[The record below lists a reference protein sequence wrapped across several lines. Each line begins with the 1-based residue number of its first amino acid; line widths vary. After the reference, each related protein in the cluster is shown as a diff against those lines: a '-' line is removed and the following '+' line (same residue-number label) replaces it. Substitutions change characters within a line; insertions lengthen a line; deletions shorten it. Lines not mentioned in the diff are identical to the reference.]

1 MSTLFHTSASCLALA
16 AAVFAGSEAKAAVP
30 VGDSEDSAVLAEELP
45 ASPPESAADQ
55 PESPPEVSAE
65 QPASQPEGS
74 IDDIFKQVFGKERPA
89 LGPDDYAVLVEG
101 INVGEYLVTPDKDG
115 NSGSVEANFVT
126 TILASMIVEDSIA
139 SLKSVASG
147 RDSVT
152 FDQLRELGLQVE
164 FDAAQLVLRI
174 EVPAEIRTIRNL
186 NLRSLRNRSDI
197 ELVDQSDF
205 SAYASL
211 RAGTTIVEDARDADT
226 GLTRFVADMDLAVNV
241 HGIAAEVELR
251 YDDSRDKKFSR
262 GDARLTYDDR
272 DSLIRYEV
280 GDLSVGRRPFQD
292 APRIAGI
299 SAFRNYDIN
308 PYLNIRPSPEQA
320 FELDRPARVEV
331 LLNGTPVRTYDLR
344 SGRYNLKDFPLVPS
358 AGNDIELRITYAS
371 GETELRSYPA
381 FYDLELLAPGL
392 VDFAGNIGLPYR
404 DENGNR
410 TYDDDNYNGTAYL
423 RYGLSTALT
432 VGVNWEGDRYFDL
445 LGAEMVWASPI
456 GTFGLSS
463 STNIRDPKPENS
475 QLSFQY
481 RWRDADIAR
490 DRSVDASI
498 ILTGKNYRTLNQ
510 IFAGSFI
517 SKQAR
522 FRVGQKT
529 SPDGRLQLF
538 GGYDEYR
545 NGQRDSYYAGA
556 NYSHQLAFG
565 SISASAEYRRSDEGT
580 GPVFRLALSI
590 PLGRSSLTSSYTTED
605 NAARVEYNRLASVGA
620 NSFGFSAGAE
630 RRDGSDRQ
638 FGRASYVGNRFEAA
652 VQQTARNYFSERD
665 RDLRTEVTFGSALV
679 MADGQFAISRPVRN
693 SFAIFKANEKAG
705 DYQIAVEPRTGF
717 GSSNTNYSAYSGAL
731 GPAVVTTITPY
742 FNRSLQVDA
751 PDAPAGTSL
760 GGQIYALNPG
770 YRSGYNIEV
779 GNARNVSLVGN
790 MVDRDG
796 DPLVYVTG
804 MARDASMPGENAEVT
819 QIFTNAKGRFFLE
832 GVEAG
837 RTYDITVTTD
847 GQTATEAVV
856 IPEGVSGIYELKALL
871 AYDLDF
877 EAEGEDDD

>member
-1 MSTLFHTSASCLALA
+1 MCVSFLDRTSCLALA
-16 AAVFAGSEAKAAVP
+16 VAIFAGSVANAAVP
-30 VGDSEDSAVLAEELP
+30 VEEMENTEMSATAQ
-45 ASPPESAADQ
+45 SQ
-55 PESPPEVSAE
+55 
-65 QPASQPEGS
+65 SQPEGT
-74 IDDIFKQVFGKERPA
+74 IDDIFKQVFGKDRPA
-89 LGPDDYAVLVEG
+89 LGQDNYAVLIEG
-101 INVGEYLVTPDKDG
+101 VNVGEYLVTPDNG
-115 NSGSVEANFVT
+115 VEQGSVEASFVRT
-126 TILASMIVEDSIA
+126 VLAPIVVEDSAELLRALADGKDRI
-139 SLKSVASG
+139 S
-147 RDSVT
+147 
-152 FDQLRELGLQVE
+152 FDQLRDLGLQVK
-164 FDAAQLVLRI
+164 FDSAQLVLRI
-174 EVPAEIRTIRNL
+174 EVPAAIRTIRNL

-197 ELVDQSDF
+197 ELVEQSDF
-205 SAYASL
+205 SAYASI
-211 RAGTTIVEDARDADT
+211 RAGTTIVEDSKFLET

-241 HGIAAEVELR
+241 HGVAAELELR
-251 YDDSRDKKFSR
+251 YDDSRGRKLSR
-262 GDARLTYDDR
+262 GDFRLTYDDR
-272 DSLIRYEV
+272 DTLVRYEV
-280 GDLSVGRRPFQD
+280 GDLSVGRRPFQN

-299 SAFRNYDIN
+299 SAFRNYNID

-344 SGRYNLKDFPLVPS
+344 SGRYNLRDFPLIPS

-404 DENGNR
+404 DDDGLR
-410 TYDDDNYNGTAYL
+410 RYDDNNYNGTAYL
-423 RYGLSTALT
+423 RYGLSPAFT

-456 GTFGLSS
+456 GTFGISS
-463 STNIRDPKPENS
+463 STNIRDPEPDNS
-475 QLSFQY
+475 QLSLQY
-481 RWRDADIAR
+481 RWRDTDVTR
-490 DRSVDASI
+490 DRSVDASV

-510 IFAGSFI
+510 IFSGSFI

-522 FRVGQKT
+522 FRVGQKI
-529 SPDGRLQLF
+529 SQNGRLQFF
-538 GGYDEYR
+538 GGYDEFR
-545 NGQRDSYYAGA
+545 NGQRDSYYVGS
-556 NYSHQLAFG
+556 NYSHQFRFG
-565 SISASAEYRRSDEGT
+565 SVSASAEYRRSDDSS
-580 GPVFRLALSI
+580 GPVFRIALSV

-605 NAARVEYNRLASVGA
+605 NSARIEYNRLASVGV
-620 NSFGFSAGAE
+620 NSVGFSAGAE

-638 FGRASYVGNRFEAA
+638 FGRASYVGNRFEAS
-652 VQQTARNYFSERD
+652 VQQTARNYFSDRD
-665 RDLRTEVTFGSALV
+665 RDLRTEVTFGTALV

-693 SFAIFKANEKAG
+693 SFAIFKANKKAG

-717 GSSNTNYSAYSGAL
+717 GSSKTSYSAYSGAL

-760 GGQIYALNPG
+760 GGQVFSLNPG
-770 YRSGYNIEV
+770 YRSGYSLEV

-796 DPLVYVTG
+796 DPLVFVTG
-804 MARDASMPGENAEVT
+804 LARDASILDEAAEAT

-837 RTYDITVTTD
+837 RTYDITVTAD
-847 GQTATEAVV
+847 GQTATEAVA
-856 IPEGVSGIYELKALL
+856 IPEDVTGIYELKANL

-877 EAEGEDDD
+877 EAEGENDD

>member
-1 MSTLFHTSASCLALA
+1 MSALFHTSASCLALA
-16 AAVFAGSEAKAAVP
+16 AAVFAGGEAQAAVP
-30 VGDSEDSAVLAEELP
+30 VDDSEDTAVLAEGLP
-45 ASPPESAADQ
+45 ASPPEKSPEQ
-55 PESPPEVSAE
+55 PESQPGGSAE

-74 IDDIFKQVFGKERPA
+74 IDDIFKRVFGKERPA
-89 LGPDDYAVLVEG
+89 LGQDDYAILIEG
-101 INVGEYLVTPDKDG
+101 VNVGEYLVTPDNG
-115 NSGSVEANFVT
+115 SEYGSVEADFVKT
-126 TILASMIVEDSIA
+126 VLAPIVVDESSDQ
-139 SLKSVASG
+139 LKSLANG

-152 FDQLRELGLQVE
+152 FDQLREFGLQVE
-164 FDAAQLVLRI
+164 FDDAQLVLRI
-174 EVPAEIRTIRNL
+174 EVPASIRTIRNL

-197 ELVDQSDF
+197 ELVEQSDF
-205 SAYASL
+205 SAYASI
-211 RAGTTIVEDARDADT
+211 RAGTTVVEDSIFSET
-226 GLTRFVADMDLAVNV
+226 GFTRFVADMDFAVNV
-241 HGIAAEVELR
+241 HGVAAELELR
-251 YDDSRDKKFSR
+251 YDDSRDRKLSR
-262 GDARLTYDDR
+262 GDFRLTYDDR
-272 DSLIRYEV
+272 DSLVRYEV

-299 SAFRNYDIN
+299 SAFRNYNIN
-308 PYLNIRPSPEQA
+308 PYLNIRPSPEQS

-331 LLNGTPVRTYDLR
+331 LLNGSPVRTYDLR
-344 SGRYNLKDFPLVPS
+344 SGRYNLRDFPLIPS

-392 VDFAGNIGLPYR
+392 VDFAANIGLPYR
-404 DENGNR
+404 DDNGLR
-410 TYDDDNYNGTAYL
+410 RYDDNNYNGTAYL
-423 RYGLSTALT
+423 RYGLSPALT

-456 GTFGLSS
+456 GTFGISS
-463 STNIRDPKPENS
+463 STNIRDPEPDNS
-475 QLSFQY
+475 QLSLQY
-481 RWRDADIAR
+481 RWRDADVTR
-490 DRSVDASI
+490 DRSIDASL
-498 ILTGKNYRTLNQ
+498 ILTGQNYRTLNE

-522 FRVGQKT
+522 FRVGQKI
-529 SPDGRLQLF
+529 SPEGRLQFF
-538 GGYDEYR
+538 GGYDQFR
-545 NGQRDSYYAGA
+545 NGQRDSYYVGT
-556 NYSHQLAFG
+556 NYSHQLSFG
-565 SISASAEYRRSDEGT
+565 SVSASAEYRRSDDRS
-580 GPVFRLALSI
+580 GPVLRVALSI

-638 FGRASYVGNRFEAA
+638 FGRASYIGNRFEAS

-693 SFAIFKANEKAG
+693 SFAIFKANKKAG

-717 GSSNTNYSAYSGAL
+717 GSSKTSYSGYSGAL

-760 GGQIYALNPG
+760 GGQVFSLNPG

-804 MARDASMPGENAEVT
+804 IARDASILGELAEVT

-837 RTYDITVTTD
+837 RTYDITVTAD
-847 GQTATEAVV
+847 GQTATEAVA
-856 IPEGVSGIYELKALL
+856 IPEDVSGIYELKAQL

>member
-1 MSTLFHTSASCLALA
+1 MRALFHTSASCLALA
-16 AAVFAGSEAKAAVP
+16 AAVFAGGEAKSAVP
-30 VGDSEDSAVLAEELP
+30 IDDSDDTAVLAEKPP
-45 ASPPESAADQ
+45 ASQPESLPDQ
-55 PESPPEVSAE
+55 PESQSEDPTE
-65 QPASQPEGS
+65 QPVQQPEGS

-89 LGPDDYAVLVEG
+89 LGADDYAVLIEG
-101 INVGEYLVTPDKDG
+101 INVGEYLVTPG
-115 NSGSVEANFVT
+115 NDSQPGSVEANFVQT
-126 TILASMIVEDSIA
+126 VLAPVVVDESSDL
-139 SLKSVASG
+139 LKSLAAG
-147 RDSVT
+147 KDNVT
-152 FDQLRELGLQVE
+152 FDQLRALGLQVE
-164 FDAAQLVLRI
+164 FDSTQLVLRI
-174 EVPAEIRTIRNL
+174 EVPATIRTVRSL
-186 NLRSLRNRSDI
+186 NLRALRSRSDI
-197 ELVDQSDF
+197 ELVEQSDF
-205 SAYASL
+205 SAYASV
-211 RAGTTIVEDARDADT
+211 RAGTTIVEDSKFSDT
-226 GLTRFVADMDLAVNV
+226 GFSRFVADMDFAVNV
-241 HGIAAEVELR
+241 HGVAAELELR
-251 YDDSRDKKFSR
+251 YDDSRDRKLSR
-262 GDARLTYDDR
+262 GDFRLTYDDR
-272 DSLIRYEV
+272 DTLVRYEV
-280 GDLSVGRRPFQD
+280 GDLSVGRRPFQN

-299 SAFRNYDIN
+299 SAFRNYSID

-331 LLNGTPVRTYDLR
+331 LLNGAPVRTYDLR
-344 SGRYNLKDFPLVPS
+344 SGRYNLRDFPLISS

-371 GETELRSYPA
+371 GETEVRIYPA

-392 VDFAGNIGLPYR
+392 VDFAANLGLPYR
-404 DENGNR
+404 DDNGIR
-410 TYDDDNYNGTAYL
+410 RYDDNNYNGTAYL
-423 RYGLSTALT
+423 RYGLSSALT
-432 VGVNWEGDRYFDL
+432 IGANWEGDRYFDL
-445 LGAEMVWASPI
+445 LGAEVVWASPL

-463 STNIRDPKPENS
+463 STNIRDPKPDNS
-475 QLSFQY
+475 QLSLQY
-481 RWRDADIAR
+481 RWRDADVVR
-490 DRSVDASI
+490 DRSIDASV

-517 SKQAR
+517 STQSR
-522 FRVGQKT
+522 FRIGQKI
-529 SPDGRLQLF
+529 SRDGRLNLF
-538 GGYDEYR
+538 GGYDQYR

-565 SISASAEYRRSDEGT
+565 SVSASAEYRRSDEGS

-590 PLGRSSLTSSYTTED
+590 PLGRSSLTSSYTSED

-638 FGRASYVGNRFEAA
+638 FGRASYVGNRFEAS
-652 VQQTARNYFSERD
+652 VQQTARNYFSDRD

-693 SFAIFKANEKAG
+693 SFAIFKANAKAG

-717 GSSNTNYSAYSGAL
+717 GSSKTNYSAYSGAL

-760 GGQIYALNPG
+760 GGQVFSVNPG
-770 YRSGYNIEV
+770 YRSGYSLEV
-779 GNARNVSLVGN
+779 GNAKNVSLVGN

-796 DPLVYVTG
+796 DPLIFVTG
-804 MARDASMPGENAEVT
+804 LARDAALLEEDAGT

-837 RTYDITVTTD
+837 RTYDITVTAD
-847 GQTATEAVV
+847 GQTATEAVI
-856 IPEGVSGIYELKALL
+856 IPEDVTGIYELKAVL